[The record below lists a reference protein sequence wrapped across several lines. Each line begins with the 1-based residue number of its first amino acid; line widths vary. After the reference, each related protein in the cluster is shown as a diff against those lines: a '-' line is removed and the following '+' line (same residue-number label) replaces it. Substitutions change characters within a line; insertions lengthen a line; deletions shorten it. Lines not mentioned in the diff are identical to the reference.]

1 MVDLRRVGFL
11 VEPSSV
17 PIAEL
22 EAVAPLGTHTHLCM
36 VCFCARPPD
45 AFADFCFQRYKVDGH
60 GVSVGDPRHPLSI
73 CGSCVRTH
81 VEHELAAGKLV
92 VRCPAEGCGRALQT
106 RELATH
112 SATAAYEALVSR
124 IRDAEDGHDQA
135 AVAAALREAAT
146 AGVELRCCPKCKVL
160 IEKNQVRSPKPTV
173 ALSHS
178 SYILM
183 TYRVVAGLLVD
194 AMLSV

>member
-1 MVDLRRVGFL
+1 
-11 VEPSSV
+11 
-17 PIAEL
+17 
-22 EAVAPLGTHTHLCM
+22 M